1 MRLYP
6 QGVVDK
12 RIRQFA
18 VYMKQTFI
26 KFPEETSDLSHIIIL
41 AHYPLNP
48 DDEEF
53 AEGVI
58 ESVEWEIHSTS
69 NSEEREVAEAR
80 VDYYRDRYANV
91 QVRGCTGGSLLRS
104 SLSATV

>member
-1 MRLYP
+1 MDR
-6 QGVVDK
+6 

-26 KFPEETSDLSHIIIL
+26 KFPDETSDLSHIIIL

-53 AEGVI
+53 TKGVI
-58 ESVEWEIHSTS
+58 EPVEWEIHNISKPD
-69 NSEEREVAEAR
+69 EREVAEAR

-91 QVRGCTGGSLLRS
+91 QVRGCTGGSLLRN

>member
-6 QGVVDK
+6 QGVVD
-12 RIRQFA
+12 RLIRRFA
-18 VYMKQTFI
+18 VYMKQTYI
-26 KFPEETSDLSHIIIL
+26 KFPDESTDLSHIIIL

-53 AEGVI
+53 AEGII
-58 ESVEWEIHSTS
+58 EPVEWEIHSIS
-69 NSEEREVAEAR
+69 NSDEREVAEAR

>member
-6 QGVVDK
+6 QGVVD
-12 RIRQFA
+12 RLIRQFA
-18 VYMKQTFI
+18 VCMKQTFI
-26 KFPEETSDLSHIIIL
+26 KFPEETTDFSHVIIL

-53 AEGVI
+53 SEGVI
-58 ESVEWEIHSTS
+58 ESVEWEIHNISK
-69 NSEEREVAEAR
+69 SEEREVAEAR

>member
-6 QGVVDK
+6 QGVVDR

-26 KFPEETSDLSHIIIL
+26 KFPDETSDLSHIIIL
-41 AHYPLNP
+41 AHYPLNL

-53 AEGVI
+53 TQGVI
-58 ESVEWEIHSTS
+58 EPVEWEIHNISK
-69 NSEEREVAEAR
+69 SEEREVAEAR

>member
-1 MRLYP
+1 MDRL
-6 QGVVDK
+6 
-12 RIRQFA
+12 IRRFA
-18 VYMKQTFI
+18 VYMKQTFV
-26 KFPEETSDLSHIIIL
+26 KFPENTTDFSHIIIL

-53 AEGVI
+53 TEGVI
-58 ESVEWEIHSTS
+58 ESVEWEIHNISTP
-69 NSEEREVAEAR
+69 EEREVAEAR

>member
-1 MRLYP
+1 
-6 QGVVDK
+6 
-12 RIRQFA
+12 
-18 VYMKQTFI
+18 MKQTYI
-26 KFPEETSDLSHIIIL
+26 KFPDESTDLSHIIIL

-53 AEGVI
+53 AEGII
-58 ESVEWEIHSTS
+58 EPVEWEIHSIS

-91 QVRGCTGGSLLRS
+91 QVRGCTHGSLLRS